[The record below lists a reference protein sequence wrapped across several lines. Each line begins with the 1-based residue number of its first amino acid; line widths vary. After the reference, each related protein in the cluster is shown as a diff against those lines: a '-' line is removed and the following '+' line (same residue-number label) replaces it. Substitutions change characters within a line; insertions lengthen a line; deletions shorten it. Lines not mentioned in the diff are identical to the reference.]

1 MGYLYAFA
9 AAILFGANGS
19 LTKVMI
25 EAGLSALQ
33 VTQFRVVGAAS
44 VAALVLLVL
53 DRKSLRIHRGQI
65 GPLIA
70 MGIGGVA
77 LLQAGYALAIQRLPV
92 GIALLIEYLAVPT
105 VALIAFFF
113 FKERVR
119 RRIWVSI
126 ALIMVGLS
134 IVAQVWNFSLD
145 LVGVFWGLVA
155 AASLTTYFL
164 VGERQMQTIS
174 PLALMFWSMSVAALF
189 WAFFSKWWEIDW
201 ASFATPVSLQGS
213 LAGVEVSL
221 WTMLAWNILLG
232 SFAPFLLSLAAIKK
246 LSATAA
252 GIAATSEIAFAFAAA
267 WLWLHQTLGG
277 FQVSGAIIVLFGIVL
292 AQTARRSPVPISADL
307 ALETGPIILP
317 ELADELS
324 EEKARHNEAGA
335 K

>member
-1 MGYLYAFA
+1 MLIAVGYLYAFA

-25 EAGLSALQ
+25 DAGLSALQ
-33 VTQFRVVGAAS
+33 VTQFRVVGAAL
-44 VAALVLLVL
+44 VAGLVLLVL
-53 DRKSLRIHRGQI
+53 DRKSLRVTKSQI
-65 GPLIA
+65 WPLIA

-92 GIALLIEYLAVPT
+92 GIALLIEYLAVPS

-126 ALIMVGLS
+126 GLIMGGLS

-145 LVGVFWGLVA
+145 LIGVFWGLVA

-164 VGERQMQTIS
+164 VGERQMETIS
-174 PLALMFWSMSVAALF
+174 PLALMFWSMSVAAVF

-201 ASFATPVSLQGS
+201 ASFSTPISLQGNLS
-213 LAGVEVSL
+213 GVEVSL
-221 WTMLAWNILLG
+221 WTMMAFNILLG

-246 LSATAA
+246 LTATAA

-267 WLWLHQTLGG
+267 WLWLDQTLGG
-277 FQVSGAIIVLFGIVL
+277 FQVAGAVLVLGGIIL

-317 ELADELS
+317 ELVEELS
-324 EEKARHNEAGA
+324 EEPPSR
-335 K
+335 

>member
-1 MGYLYAFA
+1 MLIAVGYLYAFA

-25 EAGLSALQ
+25 DAGLSALQ
-33 VTQFRVVGAAS
+33 VTQFRVVGAAL
-44 VAALVLLVL
+44 VAGLVLLVL
-53 DRKSLRIHRGQI
+53 DRNSLRVTKSQI
-65 GPLIA
+65 WPLIA

-92 GIALLIEYLAVPT
+92 GIALLIEYLAVPS

-126 ALIMVGLS
+126 GLIMGGLS

-145 LVGVFWGLVA
+145 LIGVFWGLVA

-164 VGERQMQTIS
+164 VGERQMETIS
-174 PLALMFWSMSVAALF
+174 PLALMFWSMSVAAVF
-189 WAFFSKWWEIDW
+189 WAFFSKWWDIDW
-201 ASFATPVSLQGS
+201 ASFSTPISLQGNLS
-213 LAGVEVSL
+213 GVEVSL
-221 WTMLAWNILLG
+221 WTMLAFNILLG

-246 LSATAA
+246 LTATAA

-267 WLWLHQTLGG
+267 WLWLDQTLGG
-277 FQVSGAIIVLFGIVL
+277 FQVAGAVLVLGGIIL

-317 ELADELS
+317 ELVEELS
-324 EEKARHNEAGA
+324 KEPPNR
-335 K
+335 

>member
-1 MGYLYAFA
+1 MLIAVGYLYAFA

-25 EAGLSALQ
+25 DAGLSALQ
-33 VTQFRVVGAAS
+33 VTQFRVVGAAL
-44 VAALVLLVL
+44 VAGLVLLVL
-53 DRKSLRIHRGQI
+53 DRKSLRVTKSQI
-65 GPLIA
+65 WPLIA

-92 GIALLIEYLAVPT
+92 GIALLIEYLAVPS

-126 ALIMVGLS
+126 GLIMGGLS

-145 LVGVFWGLVA
+145 LIGVFWGLVA

-164 VGERQMQTIS
+164 VGERQMETIS
-174 PLALMFWSMSVAALF
+174 PLALMFWSMSVAAVF

-201 ASFATPVSLQGS
+201 ASFSTRISLQGNLS
-213 LAGVEVSL
+213 GVEVSL
-221 WTMLAWNILLG
+221 WTMLAFNILLG

-246 LSATAA
+246 LTATAA

-267 WLWLHQTLGG
+267 WLWLDQKLGG
-277 FQVSGAIIVLFGIVL
+277 FQVAGAVLVLGGIIL

-317 ELADELS
+317 ELVEELS
-324 EEKARHNEAGA
+324 EEPPSH
-335 K
+335 